1 MASTRKPAARTSKS
15 VKLKDLKSKSVSAKK
30 AGAVKGGVSRREAG
44 GVISINHNQAHL
56 S

>member
-30 AGAVKGGVSRREAG
+30 AGAVKGGRRLDG
-44 GVISINHNQAHL
+44 TTIQHNQTAL